1 MNIRQLEAFKAIME
15 LGSFTRAAE
24 KLHLSQPAVSKLIYL
39 LERSCGFTLFH
50 RQKNGV
56 IPTAEGQMLYSEVER
71 VFLGVDSVA
80 ARARAIRQFDY
91 GEINLVT
98 FPSLGTRVLPPIL
111 AEFIETKPS
120 LRVTIASRNSWL
132 LVDRVASQ
140 GVDLGFGMTVS
151 DRPGVQF
158 EKLCSME
165 AVCVLPPGHRLAERA
180 TVDARDLEGE
190 RFVSLVEEDR
200 AQVKIDQAFADR
212 DVERNIILKAQLT
225 EACCSFVSAGVGVAI
240 VDPLSTVG
248 FGPDELVVKPFLPTV
263 VQDIWIITPS
273 FRETSL
279 GAKAL
284 IAHVKKR
291 LTEKLTEMALSI
303 RAPENDSGRLGS
315 AISPGY
321 G

>member
-1 MNIRQLEAFKAIME
+1 ME

-24 KLHLSQPAVSKLIYL
+24 KLRLSQPAVSKLIYL

-71 VFLGVDSVA
+71 VFLAVDSVA

-91 GEINLVT
+91 GEISLVT

-140 GVDLGFGMTVS
+140 GVDLGFGMTVT

-165 AVCVLPPGHRLAERA
+165 AVCVLPPGHRLVERA
-180 TVDARDLEGE
+180 TVDARDLDGE

-200 AQVKIDQAFADR
+200 VQVKIDQAFADR
-212 DVERNIILKAQLT
+212 GTERNIILKAQLS
-225 EACCSFVSAGVGVAI
+225 EALCSFVSAGAGVAI
-240 VDPLSTVG
+240 VDPISTVG
-248 FGPDELVVKPFLPTV
+248 FGPNELVVKPFTPAV

-273 FRETSL
+273 FREPSIA
-279 GAKAL
+279 AKAL
-284 IAHVKKR
+284 IAHVRKR
-291 LTEKLTEMALSI
+291 LTEKVTEIALSI
-303 RAPENDSGRLGS
+303 RAPKSKVNT
-315 AISPGY
+315 
-321 G
+321 